1 MLLFFHV
8 FSVSVARFFL
18 LAPPIGRRCSS
29 HTHFTSSIFFYR
41 FFFLKRFNI
50 NTHTGAL
57 VETYVYLELVSL
69 FSRTVTLFPFSLSC
83 VTWSTNWNEKKK
95 NEKKKRKRKER
106 EEKRKGKEK
115 LTSSFAL
122 QHARHSRT
130 PNSQSLLRYRVFVT
144 CTCTVCVIA
153 CNLMSRSNAAML
165 RLRVKNTKLFCRLPS
180 SFSFFFFFFFTSS
193 TLEKRV

>member
-8 FSVSVARFFL
+8 FSFSVARFFS

-57 VETYVYLELVSL
+57 VETYVYLELVSS
-69 FSRTVTLFPFSLSC
+69 FSRTVTLFLFSLSC

-95 NEKKKRKRKER
+95 RKKKEK
-106 EEKRKGKEK
+106 EKREKRNGKEK
-115 LTSSFAL
+115 KNSRPLSLFNTLAILERRTHSHSFGTESS
-122 QHARHSRT
+122 
-130 PNSQSLLRYRVFVT
+130 
-144 CTCTVCVIA
+144 
-153 CNLMSRSNAAML
+153 
-165 RLRVKNTKLFCRLPS
+165 LRVHVLC
-180 SFSFFFFFFFTSS
+180 
-193 TLEKRV
+193 V

>member
-8 FSVSVARFFL
+8 FSFSVARFFS

-57 VETYVYLELVSL
+57 VETYVYLELVSS
-69 FSRTVTLFPFSLSC
+69 FSRTVTLFLFSLSC

-95 NEKKKRKRKER
+95 RKKKKKKKKRERRETERKRKTHVLFRSSTRSPFSNAE
-106 EEKRKGKEK
+106 
-115 LTSSFAL
+115 LTV
-122 QHARHSRT
+122 T
-130 PNSQSLLRYRVFVT
+130 PSVPSLRYVYMYCVCNRV
-144 CTCTVCVIA
+144 
-153 CNLMSRSNAAML
+153 
-165 RLRVKNTKLFCRLPS
+165 
-180 SFSFFFFFFFTSS
+180 
-193 TLEKRV
+193 